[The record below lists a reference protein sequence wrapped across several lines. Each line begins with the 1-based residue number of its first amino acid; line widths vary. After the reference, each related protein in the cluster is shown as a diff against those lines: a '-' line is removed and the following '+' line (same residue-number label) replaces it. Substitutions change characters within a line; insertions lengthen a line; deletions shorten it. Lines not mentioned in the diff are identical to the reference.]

1 MTFADLSPLA
11 NHLWQSTLCV
21 AVAWLLTLGMRK
33 NRAAVRYGLWMAASV
48 KFLIPFSLLVSAGAQ
63 LEWRT
68 VPIAAPPQI
77 SAAIDEIAQPF
88 AAQASAPLPAV
99 AAPALNPLPAIL
111 ILGGPYVR
119 GGIHQAGLPFAGD
132 RHWTDA

>member
-21 AVAWLLTLGMRK
+21 AMAWLLTLGMRK

-68 VPIAAPPQI
+68 VPITALRLTLPPVSTGEPSR
-77 SAAIDEIAQPF
+77 SAQKE
-88 AAQASAPLPAV
+88 
-99 AAPALNPLPAIL
+99 APAHRAT
-111 ILGGPYVR
+111 R
-119 GGIHQAGLPFAGD
+119 C
-132 RHWTDA
+132 